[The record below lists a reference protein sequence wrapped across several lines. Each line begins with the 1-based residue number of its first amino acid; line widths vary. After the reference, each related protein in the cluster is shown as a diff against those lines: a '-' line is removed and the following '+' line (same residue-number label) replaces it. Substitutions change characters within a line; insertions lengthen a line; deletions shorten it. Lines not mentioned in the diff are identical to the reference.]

1 MWEAE
6 QTISCLEGNTWKHY
20 LPTAR
25 IRMQENAFKYISIED
40 TPFMVCH
47 EIVKLG
53 ITLLVAIK
61 LCLFTSEEHLALVTS
76 CASLC

>member
-1 MWEAE
+1 
-6 QTISCLEGNTWKHY
+6 
-20 LPTAR
+20 
-25 IRMQENAFKYISIED
+25 
-40 TPFMVCH
+40 MVCH

-61 LCLFTSEEHLALVTS
+61 LCLFTSEEQLALVTS